1 VKTFNLQPST
11 CNRQWARCRAG
22 AGSLLWQAGGCWI
35 AFILFFAVRA
45 NAADAATF
53 CLFPVAQTGG
63 EGIFLQQLVT
73 ADRPLPALKLCA
85 SPMFGKVTELTRAQ
99 VNDLI
104 AAAAP
109 DLATTNWNGAA
120 AIRISRRSREF
131 SETDLLAQLTATLQH
146 DYVKD
151 KGELELSLTQPW
163 NPPVVPDEPLT
174 VKILELPTAGVSP
187 SFIVRFELHTAQETL
202 GAWQTSV
209 KAQVWREVWVAHS
222 SLQRGVPVA
231 EADIARERRD
241 VVNIRKEFANF
252 AAGDDSLEIAEFV
265 TANMPLLADEIRPKV
280 VIHRGQVAEAQL
292 DDGALS
298 IRMKVIALEDGAP
311 GQNIRLRNPVSQKN
325 LNGTVL
331 DGQTIAIT
339 L

>member
-1 VKTFNLQPST
+1 MNIFNLQPAT
-11 CNRQWARCRAG
+11 FNRQWSRCRAS
-22 AGSLLWQAGGCWI
+22 AGSWLLKAGFYSC
-35 AFILFFAVRA
+35 AFILCFAARA
-45 NAADAATF
+45 NGSEAATF

-63 EGIFLQQLVT
+63 EGIFLQQIVK
-73 ADRPLPALKLCA
+73 ADRPLPALKLCD
-85 SPMFGKVTELTRAQ
+85 SPAFGKIIELTRAQ
-99 VNDLI
+99 VNDLS

-109 DLATTNWNGAA
+109 DLATTNWSGAD
-120 AIRISRRSREF
+120 AIRISRRAREF
-131 SETDLLAQLTATLQH
+131 SENEMLAQLTATLQH
-146 DYVKD
+146 DYVKG

-163 NPPVVPDEPLT
+163 CPPVVPDEPLT

-202 GAWQTSV
+202 GAWQASV
-209 KAQVWREVWVAHS
+209 KAQVWRDVWVAHS

-252 AAGDDSLEIAEFV
+252 EAGNDSLEIAEFV

-292 DDGALS
+292 DDGAMS
-298 IRMKVIALEDGAP
+298 IHMKVIALEDGAP
-311 GQNIRLRNPVSQKN
+311 GQYIRLRNPVSQKN

-331 DGQTIAIT
+331 DGQTIAIS

>member
-1 VKTFNLQPST
+1 MKTFNLQPST
-11 CNRQWARCRAG
+11 FNRRWARSRTV
-22 AGSLLWQAGGCWI
+22 AGSLRLQAGCCLF

-45 NAADAATF
+45 NASDAATF
-53 CLFPVAQTGG
+53 CLFSVAQTGG
-63 EGIFLQQLVT
+63 EGVFLQQIVK
-73 ADRPLPALKLCA
+73 ADRPLPALKLCD
-85 SPMFGKVTELTRAQ
+85 SPVFGKVTELTRAQ

-109 DLATTNWNGAA
+109 DLATTNWSGAA
-120 AIRISRRSREF
+120 AIRISRRAREF
-131 SETDLLAQLTATLQH
+131 YEAEMLAQLTATLQH

-163 NPPVVPDEPLT
+163 SPPVIPDEPLT
-174 VKILELPTAGVSP
+174 LKILELPTAGVSP
-187 SFIVRFELHTAQETL
+187 AFIVRFELHTGQETL
-202 GAWQTSV
+202 GAWQASV

-231 EADIARERRD
+231 EADIVRERRD

-252 AAGDDSLEIAEFV
+252 EAGNDVLEIAEFV

-311 GQNIRLRNPVSQKN
+311 GQYIRLRNPVTQKN

-331 DGQTIAIT
+331 DGQTIAIS

>member
-1 VKTFNLQPST
+1 MNASDTTTF
-11 CNRQWARCRAG
+11 
-22 AGSLLWQAGGCWI
+22 SLSS
-35 AFILFFAVRA
+35 V
-45 NAADAATF
+45 
-53 CLFPVAQTGG
+53 VQTGG
-63 EGIFLQQLVT
+63 EGIFLQQIVKS
-73 ADRPLPALKLCA
+73 DQPLPVLKLCG
-85 SPMFGKVTELTRAQ
+85 PPTFGKITELTRAQ

-109 DLATTNWNGAA
+109 DLATTNWSGAETV
-120 AIRISRRSREF
+120 RISRRAREF
-131 SETDLLAQLTATLQH
+131 SETEMLAQLTAALQH

-163 NPPVVPDEPLT
+163 SPPVIPDEPLSL
-174 VKILELPTAGVSP
+174 KILELPTAGVTP
-187 SFIVRFELHTAQETL
+187 AFIVRFELHTARETL
-202 GAWQTSV
+202 GAWQASV

-231 EADIARERRD
+231 EAEIARERRD

-252 AAGDDSLEIAEFV
+252 EAGDDSLEIAQFV
-265 TANMPLLADEIRPKV
+265 TANMPLFADEIRPKV

-311 GQNIRLRNPVSQKN
+311 GQYIRLRNPVSQKN

-331 DGQTIAIT
+331 DGQTISIS